1 MARKRKMKRRT
12 RRKQGISLLGLAETV
27 ALANVATQTA
37 FNVNALQFLTAEHST
52 ISGQSVFGRP
62 DQITLRELF
71 NPKQIT
77 GFQQTQ
83 QQGRLSTSTTPT
95 FGATTD
101 IVMANLKANAT
112 SGIIGMI
119 TVPLTFKLIKNLGRP
134 AISKINAT
142 LRKAGV
148 ASTVRV

>member
-1 MARKRKMKRRT
+1 MARKSKMKRRT

-37 FNVNALQFLTAEHST
+37 FNVNAVDFLTAKHNT
-52 ISGQSVFGRP
+52 VGGQAVFGRG

-71 NPKQIT
+71 SPQQVT
-77 GFQQTQ
+77 GFSSQQQT
-83 QQGRLSTSTTPT
+83 GRMQSSLMPT
-95 FGATTD
+95 FTGTTE
-101 IVMANLKANAT
+101 IIMNNIKTNAV
-112 SGIIGMI
+112 SGVIGMI
-119 TVPLTFKLIKNLGRP
+119 TVPLTFKLVKNLGRP

>member
-1 MARKRKMKRRT
+1 MARKSKMKRRT

-37 FNVNALQFLTAEHST
+37 FNVNAVDFLTAKHST
-52 ISGQSVFGRP
+52 ISGQAVFGRG

-71 NPKQIT
+71 NPSQIT
-77 GFQQTQ
+77 GFQQQ
-83 QQGRLSTSTTPT
+83 QQPGRLSTSTVPT
-95 FGATTD
+95 FTGTTE
-101 IVMANLKANAT
+101 IIMNNIKTNAV
-112 SGIIGMI
+112 SGVIGMI
-119 TVPLTFKLIKNLGRP
+119 TVPLTFKLVKNLGRP